1 MPRTSTPSGDDRQA
15 AAQQARRERADR
27 IARLRRQVLAT
38 ALGTFVLAFAVI
50 AFDGSMGSTTKSSAA
65 APVPPPDPSAA
76 TTATQPAQDPLSAAD
91 DTSSPPSSASPSAP
105 LTTSQS

>member
-1 MPRTSTPSGDDRQA
+1 MPRTSTPSGDDRRA
-15 AAQQARRERADR
+15 AAEQARRERAAR

-65 APVPPPDPSAA
+65 TPVPSAA
-76 TTATQPAQDPLSAAD
+76 TTATQPAQDALPAAG

>member
-15 AAQQARRERADR
+15 AAQQARRERAAR

-65 APVPPPDPSAA
+65 APVPSPDPSAA
-76 TTATQPAQDPLSAAD
+76 TTATQPAQDALPPAG

>member
-1 MPRTSTPSGDDRQA
+1 MPRTSTPSGDDRRA
-15 AAQQARRERADR
+15 AAQQALRERAAR

-65 APVPPPDPSAA
+65 APVPSRDPSPA
-76 TTATQPAQDPLSAAD
+76 TTATQPAQDPLPAAG
-91 DTSSPPSSASPSAP
+91 DTSSPPSSASSSAP

>member
-50 AFDGSMGSTTKSSAA
+50 LFDGSMGSTTKSSAA
-65 APVPPPDPSAA
+65 APAPAPSAA
-76 TTATQPAQDPLSAAD
+76 PSAAQPAQDPLSAAD